1 MIGSAPAAT
10 GELPGARPLEPALRP
25 FDLVL
30 AWYFGTLATL
40 IAAFAGDIPEAT
52 RWFVVHAGGVAAAL
66 LLPLATR
73 RLPASRALVIRFA
86 VAYLL
91 VLVAFNALGRLVEF
105 LSPDDREWHLIALDR
120 RLFGGDPTRSLQAL
134 AHPAL
139 TELLQLVY
147 ASFYLLPVVLGA
159 ALARARDWRAFEF
172 SLTAVALGFL
182 LSYLGYFLVPARGPE
197 RFLPHGAPLEGVA
210 TAAAVRAWIDRVE
223 PVKRDCFPS
232 GHTEIALLVGALAWR
247 FHRSAFLLLGPVS
260 LLLTFSTV
268 YLRYH
273 YAIDVLAGAALA
285 AAALAATG
293 LLLRPLRG

>member
-1 MIGSAPAAT
+1 VTGAGPAAT
-10 GELPGARPLEPALRP
+10 EAVSGARPLEPALRP

-30 AWYFGTLATL
+30 AWYFGTVTSL
-40 IAAFAGDIPEAT
+40 IGAFAGEIPEAT
-52 RWFVVHAGGVAAAL
+52 RWLVVHAGGTLAAL

-73 RLPASRALVIRFA
+73 RLPASRALAIRFA
-86 VAYLL
+86 AAYLL
-91 VLVAFNALGRLVEF
+91 ALVAFNALGRLVEF
-105 LSPDDREWHLIALDR
+105 ISPDDREWYLIALDR
-120 RLFGGDPTRSLQAL
+120 RLFGGDPTRALQSI
-134 AHPAL
+134 AHPGL

-147 ASFYLLPVVLGA
+147 ASFYLLPVALGA
-159 ALARARDWRAFEF
+159 ALARARDWSAFEF

-232 GHTEIALLVGALAWR
+232 GHAEISLLVAALAWR
-247 FHRSAFLLLGPVS
+247 FHRPAFLLLGPVA
-260 LLLTFSTV
+260 LLLVFSTV

-273 YAIDVLAGAALA
+273 YAVDVLAGAALA
-285 AAALAATG
+285 AGTLLATG
-293 LLLRPLRG
+293 RLMRPVRG